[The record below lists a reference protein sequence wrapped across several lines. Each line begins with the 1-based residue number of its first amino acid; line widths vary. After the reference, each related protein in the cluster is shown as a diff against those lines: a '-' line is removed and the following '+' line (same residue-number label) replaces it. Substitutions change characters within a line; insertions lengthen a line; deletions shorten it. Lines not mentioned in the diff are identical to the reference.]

1 MCIRD
6 SDTGASASGSGNA
19 AAVYG
24 CTDSTACNFNAD
36 ATADDASC
44 TYADPGTDCDG
55 NCLDGSPLTLNL
67 ADSYG
72 DGWNGNSLTINGNS
86 YTLPSDGWAVTPEGT
101 SGSFTLCGLDPSC
114 IDVVYNADG
123 SYTYENSWSISDAA
137 GNVLVSGADNGDSN
151 CPVFGCTDSSA
162 CNYNDAADTD
172 DGTLHLQRK
181 TLIVMVTVLQQ

>member
-1 MCIRD
+1 M
-6 SDTGASASGSGNA
+6 
-19 AAVYG
+19 VM
-24 CTDSTACNFNAD
+24 
-36 ATADDASC
+36 
-44 TYADPGTDCDG
+44 DG
-55 NCLDGSPLTLNL
+55 M
-67 ADSYG
+67 
-72 DGWNGNSLTINGNS
+72 GNSLTINGNS

-172 DGTLHLQRK
+172 DGTC
-181 TLIVMVTVLQQ
+181 TFAAENFDCDGNCTATVDCNGDCAGTAEDLGCGCNEPAAAANADCDGNCLEGYAQVSETDYSLSNASGGCTDGSYTGS